1 MISYA
6 PLFDYL
12 KKNNISTY
20 QLLQQGIDNR
30 TLHNLKHNKN
40 ITMLTAEK
48 ICKILNCELSDIVE
62 FTEDNNV

>member
-6 PLFDYL
+6 PLFRYI
-12 KKNNISTY
+12 KEHNISTY

-40 ITMLTAEK
+40 ITLLTAEK
-48 ICKILNCELSDIVE
+48 ICKILNCELKDIVE
-62 FTEDNNV
+62 FTDE

>member
-6 PLFDYL
+6 PLFAYL
-12 KKNNISTY
+12 KEQNISTY

-30 TLHNLKHNKN
+30 TLHNLRHNKN

-48 ICKILNCELSDIVE
+48 LCRILDCQLSDIVE
-62 FTEDNNV
+62 FK